1 MSKKSS
7 IFALSFKNNMKSTA
21 LWHHGQAS
29 NIMNIYELIRCEIDE
44 NNFIKNEKRVAFF
57 NSIENAYKYLTKDGK
72 STDKISVIGHIDN
85 SAEYIMIYMS
95 SSDEIIKVHT
105 PSYENPLIGYISS
118 EYDTYY
124 IVRTYE
130 VRDYGFFK
138 Q

>member
-1 MSKKSS
+1 
-7 IFALSFKNNMKSTA
+7 
-21 LWHHGQAS
+21 
-29 NIMNIYELIRCEIDE
+29 MNIYELIRCEIDE
-44 NNFIKNEKRVAFF
+44 NNFVKNENRVAFF
-57 NSIENAYKYLTKDGK
+57 DSIENAYKYLTKDGK

-85 SAEYIMIYMS
+85 SAEYIMTCMLS
-95 SSDEIIKVHT
+95 SNSIIKVHT

-124 IVRTYE
+124 IVKTHE

>member
-29 NIMNIYELIRCEIDE
+29 NMMTIYELIRCEIDE
-44 NNFIKNEKRVAFF
+44 NNFVKNEKRVAFF
-57 NSIENAYKYLTKDGK
+57 DSIENAYKYLTKDGK
-72 STDKISVIGHIDN
+72 TTDKISVVGHIDN
-85 SAEYIMIYMS
+85 SAEYIMICMFS
-95 SSDEIIKVHT
+95 SNAIIKVHT
-105 PSYENPLIGYISS
+105 PSYENPLVGYISS

-124 IVRTYE
+124 IVKTHE

-138 Q
+138 

>member
-1 MSKKSS
+1 MSKKYS

-57 NSIENAYKYLTKDGK
+57 NSIENTYKYLTKDGK

-105 PSYENPLIGYISS
+105 PSYENPLVGYISS

-124 IVRTYE
+124 IVKTYE

-138 Q
+138 

>member
-1 MSKKSS
+1 
-7 IFALSFKNNMKSTA
+7 MKSTA

-124 IVRTYE
+124 IVKTHE

>member
-21 LWHHGQAS
+21 LWHHGQAR

-138 Q
+138 

>member
-124 IVRTYE
+124 IVKTHE

-138 Q
+138 K

>member
-44 NNFIKNEKRVAFF
+44 NNLIKNEKRVAFF
-57 NSIENAYKYLTKDGK
+57 DSIENAYKYLTKDGK

-105 PSYENPLIGYISS
+105 PSYEKPLVGYIPS

>member
-7 IFALSFKNNMKSTA
+7 IFAPSFKNNMKSTA

-85 SAEYIMIYMS
+85 SSEYIMIYMS

-105 PSYENPLIGYISS
+105 PSYENPLVGYISS

-124 IVRTYE
+124 IVKTHE

>member
-21 LWHHGQAS
+21 LWHHGQAI

-85 SAEYIMIYMS
+85 SAEYIMACMLS
-95 SSDEIIKVHT
+95 PNAIIKVHT
-105 PSYENPLIGYISS
+105 PSYENPLVGYISS

-124 IVRTYE
+124 IVKTYE

-138 Q
+138 

>member
-124 IVRTYE
+124 IVKTHE

-138 Q
+138 